1 MRQVARGVPI
11 VSSAP
16 SPSPRNSTPNEIV
29 AAANGSE
36 PDSRRFVRLS
46 RATGSHADLA
56 HWLLEQ
62 ETVGELNPTGL
73 AVAAEHVCQ
82 KLSPGV
88 SRLVSPAGFQA
99 ILSRALHIVRAEF
112 PLLTGVRAGS
122 APATCLEG
130 MGEHV
135 HKIDTGEA
143 VRELLAVLGTLLDLL
158 VRFIGEDLTQRLVRE
173 VWPEL
178 PSRESARPEN
188 FNGREAS
195 P

>member
-1 MRQVARGVPI
+1 VNGI
-11 VSSAP
+11 S
-16 SPSPRNSTPNEIV
+16 
-29 AAANGSE
+29 AAASGVE
-36 PDSRRFVRLS
+36 PYPRRFVRLS
-46 RATGSHADLA
+46 RATGSHTDLA
-56 HWLLEQ
+56 RWLLEQ
-62 ETVGELNPTGL
+62 ETIAEPNPVGLV
-73 AVAAEHVCQ
+73 VAAEHVCQ

-99 ILSRALHIVRAEF
+99 ILSRALHIARAEF
-112 PLLTGVRAGS
+112 PLLKGVRAGI

-135 HKIDTGEA
+135 HNIDMGEA
-143 VRELLAVLGTLLDLL
+143 VKELLAVLGTLLDLL
-158 VRFIGEDLTQRLVRE
+158 VRFIGEDLTLRLVRE

-178 PSRESARPEN
+178 PSGELVRPEN